1 MKFYVV
7 VTDYGLSIYRFRLM
21 KTLGHFIYFCYKEIE
36 KENYGNIKEYIG
48 TKLETKKKKI
58 KLCS

>member
-1 MKFYVV
+1 
-7 VTDYGLSIYRFRLM
+7 M